1 MKMTYRI
8 GSRGAGV
15 EMLQLALRRAG
26 YYNGAI
32 DGIFGTVT
40 RDAVIRFQ
48 RENGLRADGIVG
60 EKTMAALEPY
70 LRGYVN
76 YYIEQGDTLFRIA
89 RRYSTTVSAI
99 LTANPGIDP
108 MRLVIGQR
116 ITVPLGFDVT
126 AYNIRWTSQLLRYTV
141 EGIAARYPFV
151 GLSDIG
157 RSVMGKPLYTLKIG
171 SGPVRVYYGAS
182 FHANEWITTPV
193 LLRFF
198 EEYAEA
204 YARGGSIYSEN
215 ARELFSRVTLY
226 VTPMVNPDGVDIVT
240 GYLGSGAYFAQVRR
254 IAENYPNVRFP
265 EGWKANVSGVDLN
278 LQFPAEWERAREIK
292 YAQGFTTPAPR
303 DFVGYAPLTEP
314 EAQAVFDFTQNIS
327 PALILAYHTQGEII
341 YWKFSSFEPP
351 RSREIGEKMSEASG
365 YILELTPESSGYAG
379 YKDWFIQDF
388 NRPGYT
394 IECGV
399 GVSPLPLSQFEEIY
413 RDNLGIL
420 VIGMTEAEY

>member
-8 GSRGAGV
+8 GSRGAGAQ
-15 EMLQLALRRAG
+15 MLQLALRRAG

-60 EKTMAALEPY
+60 EKTMTALEPY
-70 LRGYVN
+70 LRGYS
-76 YYIEQGDTLFRIA
+76 YYIIEQGDTLFRIA
-89 RRYSTTVSAI
+89 RRFNTTVSAI

-108 MRLVIGQR
+108 MRLGIGQR

-126 AYNIRWTSQLLRYTV
+126 AQNILWTSQLLRYTV
-141 EGIAARYPFV
+141 EGIAARYPFIS
-151 GLSDIG
+151 LSEIG
-157 RSVMGKPLYTLKIG
+157 RSVMGKPLYTLRIG
-171 SGPVRVYYGAS
+171 SGPVRVYYSAT

-193 LLRFF
+193 LLRFL

-204 YARGGSIYSEN
+204 YARGGSIYSKN

-226 VTPMVNPDGVDIVT
+226 ITPMVNPDGVDIVT
-240 GYLGSGAYFAQVRR
+240 GYLNGGAYFAKVRS

-265 EGWKANVSGVDLN
+265 EGWKANISGVDLN
-278 LQFPAEWERAREIK
+278 LQFPAEWERAKEIK

-341 YWKFSSFEPP
+341 YWKFASYEPP
-351 RSREIGEKMSEASG
+351 RSREIGEMMSEASG
-365 YILELTPESSGYAG
+365 YLLELTPESSGYAG

-413 RDNLGIL
+413 SDNIGIL
-420 VIGMTEAEY
+420 ITGMTEA